1 MATKPRT
8 AAVADTTS
16 CAPRAPDTSLLL
28 SGLEET
34 ERQLLAPLF
43 TLVALE
49 EEQVLYEVGE
59 HIEHIY
65 FPRCG
70 AVSLTR
76 TQDGRVVEVGT
87 VGREGIVG
95 SSVLLLSPIST
106 SRTLV
111 QFEGDAQRMRTA
123 DLLEVLTHNAPVERL
138 LLRYVHAFYDE
149 VSQSVVCNRLHTLEE
164 RCARWL
170 LITHDRLGVDVLP
183 IKQRFL
189 AYMLGVHRPAATLAV
204 TNLQRLRLISTTRG
218 QITIRDRKGL
228 EAASC
233 GCYAATRDTYSDAR
247 GGGER
252 SGKVSYQASVQLRT
266 KLDT

>member
-1 MATKPRT
+1 MR
-8 AAVADTTS
+8 
-16 CAPRAPDTSLLL
+16 CAPLDSADTSLLL
-28 SGLEET
+28 SGLQET
-34 ERQLLAPLF
+34 ERLLLAPLL

-49 EEQVLYEVGE
+49 PEQVLYEAGAR
-59 HIEHIY
+59 IEYIY
-65 FPRCG
+65 FPRRG

-95 SSVLLLSPIST
+95 SSVLLLTPMSA
-106 SRTLV
+106 SRTFV
-111 QFEGDAQRMRTA
+111 QFGGDAERMRTA
-123 DLLEVLTHNAPVERL
+123 DLMEAVAGSTLLERL

-149 VSQSVVCNRLHTLEE
+149 VSQSVVCNRIHTLEE

-170 LITHDRLGVDVLP
+170 LITHDRLCVDVLP

-204 TNLQRLRLISTTRG
+204 NNLQRTKLISTTRG
-218 QITIRDRKGL
+218 QITIRDRDGL
-228 EAASC
+228 EAAAC

-247 GGGER
+247 VVYG
-252 SGKVSYQASVQLRT
+252 SPTRT
-266 KLDT
+266 DV

>member
-1 MATKPRT
+1 MAPETQGPAIAGT
-8 AAVADTTS
+8 LVPVVAATE
-16 CAPRAPDTSLLL
+16 TSLLL
-28 SGLEET
+28 SGLQET
-34 ERQLLAPLF
+34 ERLLLAPLL

-49 EEQVLYEVGE
+49 PEQVLYEVGDR
-59 HIEHIY
+59 IEYIY
-65 FPRCG
+65 FPQRG

-76 TQDGRVVEVGT
+76 TQDGRVVEIGT
-87 VGREGIVG
+87 VGREGVVG
-95 SSVLLLSPIST
+95 SSILLLTPMSV
-106 SRTLV
+106 SRTFV
-111 QFEGDAQRMRTA
+111 QFGGEAQRMRSA
-123 DLLEVLTHNAPVERL
+123 DLLNAVAGNPFLERM

-204 TNLQRLRLISTTRG
+204 TNLQRLKLISTTRG
-218 QITIRDRKGL
+218 QITIRDRQGL
-228 EAASC
+228 ETTAC

-247 GGGER
+247 ETGIDAHSTR
-252 SGKVSYQASVQLRT
+252 V
-266 KLDT
+266 